1 MKTKYFEYNR
11 NSGSEKY
18 SEFTEAEYLKAKEEE
33 KEDIPNKKEELEEK
47 IENNNPH
54 EMLINLY
61 NSRNRQKE

>member
-33 KEDIPNKKEELEEK
+33 NRWFISFGDSVLECEESQYSESLFQER
-47 IENNNPH
+47 
-54 EMLINLY
+54 
-61 NSRNRQKE
+61 SRRIYAKG